1 MSEKIKTKLSEL
13 KRHYDFEII
22 NQKLSNKT
30 IIVSPTR
37 EPFNL
42 EDETCI
48 LTN

>member
-30 IIVSPTR
+30 IIVSSKTDHDKPKY
-37 EPFNL
+37 F
-42 EDETCI
+42 
-48 LTN
+48 